1 MEQTLN
7 HMLALGPNVPF
18 EINNHQTT
26 LVHTQTKQLKNG
38 LRNPKITHPSIMLRA
53 LALGLH

>member
-7 HMLALGPNVPF
+7 HMLALGPNIPF

-26 LVHTQTKQLKNG
+26 LVHPQTKQVDNG
-38 LRNPKITHPSIMLRA
+38 LMNPKITHPSIIPRA